1 MGHIHLGRLPRTRD
15 WQAVVAALESG
26 AGICTVAALSA
37 KAAETS
43 LLGASGDP
51 VFVEVT
57 RLLVSIPHA
66 AKETDFARALR
77 RAGLIVPNAPTLH
90 DILGAIER
98 CLDLVPTTGRG
109 RTDLGELAARGL
121 LATISDVVG
130 RDLPGLFSPTSEDL
144 RLSFRKFAASGGMAV
159 LSRAYFGNIVSASL
173 SYWLDRTLSDQIG
186 KGGQFGSIAYKS
198 EFDRRLHLHAHEATR
213 IIQEFSGGFVSKHM
227 HDKGEFNVFSAR
239 DFGHICLK
247 KIVEE
252 LRERRDQDA

>member
-15 WQAVVAALESG
+15 WQAVVAALNSG
-26 AGICTVAALSA
+26 AGIGTVAALSA

-43 LLGASGDP
+43 LTNASGDP
-51 VFVEVT
+51 VFIEAT

-66 AKETDFARALR
+66 AREADFAGALR
-77 RAGLIVPNAPTLH
+77 RAGLIVPSAPTLY
-90 DILGAIER
+90 DILGATER
-98 CLDLVPTTGRG
+98 RIDQSPAIGLG
-109 RTDLGELAARGL
+109 RTDLGELAARSL
-121 LATISDVVG
+121 LLTISDVVG

-159 LSRAYFGNIVSASL
+159 LTRAYFGNIVSASL

-186 KGGQFGSIAYKS
+186 IGGKFGSIADKS

-227 HDKGEFNVFSAR
+227 HDRGEFNSFSAR

-252 LRERRDQDA
+252 LRERRDQDE